1 MSALV
6 AAATSSP
13 SIGPML
19 LVLLLGLLVT
29 FGGHLTDSRRA
40 IAIGIGV
47 IFVATVLMFAFGL
60 GAYRRD
66 GGS

>member
-1 MSALV
+1 MPALV

-13 SIGPML
+13 SIAPVL
-19 LVLLLGLLVT
+19 LVLLLGVLVT

-40 IAIGIGV
+40 VAIGIAM

-60 GAYRRD
+60 GAYQRD
-66 GGS
+66 GGR